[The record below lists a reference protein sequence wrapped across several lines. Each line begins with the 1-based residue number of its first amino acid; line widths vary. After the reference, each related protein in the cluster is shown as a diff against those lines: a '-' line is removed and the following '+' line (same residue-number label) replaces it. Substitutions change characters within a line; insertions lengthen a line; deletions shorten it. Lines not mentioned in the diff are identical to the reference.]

1 MRVPKRQ
8 EKSRFWERV
17 RAGIDRTEAARRAGV
32 SATSA
37 RRWFRQAGGVLPP
50 SVPETSRARYLSIRE
65 REEIFAGVERGDSIR
80 RIAKLRDAQRYS
92 PCDQKVRL
100 GPPARA
106 LRSTQPLDTL
116 PGD

>member
-37 RRWFRQAGGVLPP
+37 RQLVSSGWRSA
-50 SVPETSRARYLSIRE
+50 
-65 REEIFAGVERGDSIR
+65 
-80 RIAKLRDAQRYS
+80 
-92 PCDQKVRL
+92 
-100 GPPARA
+100 
-106 LRSTQPLDTL
+106 STQR
-116 PGD
+116 PGNVEGQVPVNP